1 MKPPWKQPLCLHQTL
16 FHPTRSMRLLSA
28 IPALALTFGL
38 AAALVVQHRRIQQL
52 ARELD
57 AVRTEAGLRPD
68 TTSPIPVEEGETSD
82 SQPRSAPASSDASVL
97 RRLASI
103 EETLAKLT
111 ESNEH
116 LMNRGQLPI
125 SAEKREQL
133 LARLADPAADAKERL
148 QALRLL
154 RRNNALAD
162 DAVQF
167 ALGWLNGTTNSG
179 DRLRILQQLGG
190 LTNAALRDPLL
201 AMAVT
206 DSSVEVRKRALG
218 NLRRL
223 VDDPMVETQ
232 MWELLL
238 KDTDEGIRRQA
249 RDVIIDGPVSE
260 ARAAALRDRAVAA
273 TSTMEER
280 AIAWEALKSSGRGSP
295 EVSAAL
301 SQLAQTTTDTR
312 ERLQLFEAF
321 NEASDPA
328 FIPPLV
334 QGLQDPSPLVRAR
347 AADALSDFRSEPAVE
362 EWFRYLAE
370 NDSDPTVRRQA
381 MRVLNQGSRETRP
394 GQRPPGRG
402 RGQP

>member
-1 MKPPWKQPLCLHQTL
+1 
-16 FHPTRSMRLLSA
+16 MRLLPA
-28 IPALALTFGL
+28 IPALVLTFGL
-38 AAALVVQHRRIQQL
+38 AAALVVQHRKIQQL
-52 ARELD
+52 ARDLD
-57 AVRTEAGLRPD
+57 TVRTAM
-68 TTSPIPVEEGETSD
+68 TTPIAVEERDVSE
-82 SQPRSAPASSDASVL
+82 SQPRSPSAGSEAPIL
-97 RRLASI
+97 HRLATI

-125 SAEKREQL
+125 SPEKRDQL
-133 LARLADPAADAKERL
+133 LARLADPTADAKERL

-162 DAVQF
+162 DAVQS

-179 DRLRILQQLGG
+179 DRMRILQQLGS

-201 AMAVT
+201 AMAAT

-218 NLRRL
+218 SLRRL
-223 VDDPMVETQ
+223 VDDPVVETQ
-232 MWELLL
+232 VWELLL

-273 TSTMEER
+273 TSTLEER
-280 AIAWEALKSSGRGSP
+280 AISWEALKASGLGSP

-370 NDSDPTVRRQA
+370 NDTDPTVRRQA
-381 MRVLNQGSRETRP
+381 MRVLNQGSRETRS

>member
-1 MKPPWKQPLCLHQTL
+1 
-16 FHPTRSMRLLSA
+16 MRLPTALS
-28 IPALALTFGL
+28 ALALTFGL
-38 AAALVVQHRRIQQL
+38 AAALISQHRRTERL
-52 ARELD
+52 ARELE
-57 AVRTEAGLRPD
+57 AVRTEAGLRPE
-68 TTSPIPVEEGETSD
+68 TTSLIHSEEGENSD
-82 SQPRSAPASSDASVL
+82 SQPRSPSASSDASVL
-97 RRLASI
+97 HRLASI

-125 SAEKREQL
+125 SPEKREQL
-133 LARLADPAADAKERL
+133 LARLADPAADTKERL

-190 LTNAALRDPLL
+190 LTNAVLRDPLL
-201 AMAVT
+201 AMAAD
-206 DSSVEVRKRALG
+206 DSSIELRKRALG
-218 NLRRL
+218 SLRRL
-223 VDDPMVETQ
+223 VDDPVVETQ
-232 MWELLL
+232 MWELLF

-273 TSTMEER
+273 SSTLEER
-280 AIAWEALKSSGRGSP
+280 TIAWEALKASGQDNP
-295 EVSAAL
+295 EISATL
-301 SQLAQTTTDTR
+301 SQLAQTTTNTR

-362 EWFRYLAE
+362 EWYRYLAE
-370 NDSDPTVRRQA
+370 NDSDPAVRRQA

-394 GQRPPGRG
+394 GQRVPGRG